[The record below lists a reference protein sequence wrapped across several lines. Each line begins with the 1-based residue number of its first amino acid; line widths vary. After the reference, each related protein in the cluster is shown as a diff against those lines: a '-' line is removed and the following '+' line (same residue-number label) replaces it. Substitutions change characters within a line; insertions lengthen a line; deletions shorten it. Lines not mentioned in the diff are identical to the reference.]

1 MVDLP
6 RAGLFCTCPGMQVV
20 DFFNLERSLQDR
32 FVEAASGSVP
42 PTPMAFTRARP
53 RTGVLGWWAVCVL
66 ATVSAVGVLGVGF
79 GSLESP
85 LAILGTAWAVTLAL
99 LLSLAVFAALR
110 ALALD
115 HDRDSLPYRAGAYVF
130 PIGVVDAQ
138 TEVVRV
144 YRFPELSD
152 VARSEK
158 RVTLI
163 FEGGV
168 RFDFE
173 TADPALAEQLM
184 QLVEQN
190 RSRVSGPSGP
200 PSSRELAALDP
211 LADTGFKSPFTPT
224 EPRRKSSPRWLR
236 FGWLEALVAGALLGP
251 LAWKGR
257 NLVSEERLYM
267 SARNVGTTAAFRAY
281 LAHGGTRGDVT
292 QILLPHAELQ
302 EAIAKNSVAALEEFM
317 ARGKHDQIEI
327 EVQAAL
333 KKALLTGLADVAAK
347 NSLTALQAFERDEPH
362 HQLIQNE
369 IEAKKA
375 ELYRK
380 AASAFKA
387 VAQPTSPGLVGVF
400 GRLLFYSQKHGPE
413 VEIAFRRRAADS
425 SKDAEA
431 QLMKSA
437 YFMGQDTLPS
447 RFFRPEDWEK
457 READTGHE
465 LEARLNREFSPDL
478 LHFTL
483 VPALE
488 DDGTDTPKV
497 TRPTLVITHR
507 DELSGAFMSKKPR
520 GAFMGLGLT
529 VRSVLIIPGDDQPPL
544 AFKFSA
550 WLPPDLKK
558 WEEPGTTPKDV
569 YDALARDGL
578 SRYSKKQL
586 AFLFKTP

>member
-1 MVDLP
+1 
-6 RAGLFCTCPGMQVV
+6 MQVV

-42 PTPMAFTRARP
+42 PTPIAFRRARP
-53 RTGVLGWWAVCVL
+53 RTGVLVWWAVCVL
-66 ATVSAVGVLGVGF
+66 ATVSAVGLLATGF
-79 GSLESP
+79 GSLESS
-85 LAILGTAWAVTLAL
+85 LAILGTPWAVVLGL
-99 LLSLAVFAALR
+99 LLSLAVFGALR

-144 YRFPELSD
+144 YRFPELTD
-152 VARSEK
+152 VSRHDR
-158 RVTLI
+158 RVTLV
-163 FEGGV
+163 FEGGA
-168 RFDFE
+168 RFEFE
-173 TADPALAEQLM
+173 TADPALAEQLV

-190 RSRVSGPSGP
+190 RQRVSGPSGP

-224 EPRRKSSPRWLR
+224 EPLRKSSPRWLR
-236 FGWLEALVAGALLGP
+236 FGWLEALVAGLLLGP

-267 SARNVGTTAAFRAY
+267 AARAAGTTAAFRSY
-281 LAHGGTRGDVT
+281 LAHGGVRSDVA

-317 ARGKHDQIEI
+317 ARGQHSQIDV

-333 KKALLTGLADVAAK
+333 RKALLAALADAAAK
-347 NSLTALQAFERDEPH
+347 NSLAALRAFERDQPH
-362 HQLIQNE
+362 HQLVQPE
-369 IEAKKA
+369 LELKKR
-375 ELYRK
+375 ELYQK
-380 AASAFKA
+380 AARAFAA
-387 VAQPTSPGLVGVF
+387 VAQPTTPGLIGFF
-400 GRLLFYSQKHGPE
+400 GRLLFYSEKHGPE
-413 VEIAFRRRAADS
+413 VQIAFRRRMAES

-457 READTGHE
+457 READVGHE
-465 LEARLNREFSPDL
+465 LEARLNREFAPDL
-478 LHFTL
+478 LHFTF

-497 TRPTLVITHR
+497 TVPTLVITHR

-520 GAFMGLGLT
+520 GAFMGLGLS

-544 AFKFSA
+544 TFKFSA

-558 WEEPGTTPKDV
+558 WEEPGATPKDL
-569 YDALARDGL
+569 YEALARDGL
-578 SRYSKKQL
+578 SRYTKKQI
-586 AFLFKTP
+586 AFLFKNP